1 MHHVA
6 SLTLFIKHTDENDTI
21 RQLIYDVDQLVMRN
35 RLVLRASEWLWR
47 WSERQTGDVTEAK
60 SQKDERETPLKWL
73 DRERQ
78 LKGLRRVLNGGQWTT
93 AVSTSTNPNVLLAT

>member
-60 SQKDERETPLKWL
+60 SQKDERETPLK
-73 DRERQ
+73 
-78 LKGLRRVLNGGQWTT
+78 
-93 AVSTSTNPNVLLAT
+93 